1 MPRNAKKEIDMEGK
15 FVSAA
20 LVTLVAAS
28 LHIHAAEFRVAGAR
42 ALGMGG
48 AGVAS
53 TRGAA
58 SVHYNPAALAEP
70 SIGAAPR
77 ISLGMGV
84 GFHDFNLAQSLD
96 TLADYDWEEVT
107 GDPEAYSEDA
117 AAVRDELLRMDERSA
132 FFVNADGGLLFQVNR
147 FGAGIISSARIAVSP
162 DVDTEHLNISDLEDP
177 SSLYYNSSAVI
188 LKGFALTEVPL
199 AYGHPLEF
207 SPKVS
212 LDVGIAVRLLHGV
225 TYDKSL
231 LITDATSDDLA
242 DELNDAFEEAFNF
255 AIDLGML
262 YKTPVPGLNVGL
274 VARNLNS
281 PSFKAA
287 DGHEFEESF
296 QMRGGMELA
305 FFDRVLC
312 FALDCDITENE
323 TLFDGYK
330 SQMLGGGIAI
340 EGSPSIF
347 LVALRAGLMTN
358 LAESDE
364 GMIYTGGVS
373 LGFKWFHLSASAAM
387 SSDETVVDGSSYP
400 SEARVILS
408 LDSTW

>member
-1 MPRNAKKEIDMEGK
+1 M
-15 FVSAA
+15 
-20 LVTLVAAS
+20 VTLVAAS
-28 LHIHAAEFRVAGAR
+28 LQTHASEFRIVGAR

-58 SVHYNPAALAEP
+58 SVYYNPAALAEP
-70 SIGAAPR
+70 SVGAAPR

-84 GFHDFNLAQSLD
+84 GLHDFNLAQSLD
-96 TLADYDWEEVT
+96 RLADYDWEEVT

-117 AAVRDELLRMDERSA
+117 AAIRDELLRMDERSA
-132 FFVNADGGLLFQVNR
+132 LFVNADGGLLFQVNR
-147 FGAGIISSARIAVSP
+147 FGAGIVSSARIAVSP
-162 DVDTEHLNISDLEDP
+162 DVDTDRLNISGLEDP
-177 SSLYYNSSAVI
+177 ASLYYNSSAAI

-199 AYGHPLEF
+199 AYGYPLEL

-212 LDVGIAVRLLHGV
+212 LDVGVAVRLLYGV

-242 DELNDAFEEAFNF
+242 DELDDAFEEAFNF
-255 AIDLGML
+255 ALDLGML
-262 YKTPVPGLNVGL
+262 CHTPVPGLSVGL

-281 PSFKAA
+281 PSFKTA
-287 DGHEFEESF
+287 DGHDFEESF
-296 QMRGGMELA
+296 QVRGGMEWA

-323 TLFDGYK
+323 TLFEGYK
-330 SQMLGGGIAI
+330 SRMLGGGVSI
-340 EGSPSIF
+340 EGKPSIF
-347 LVALRAGLMTN
+347 LLALRAGLMKN
-358 LAESDE
+358 LAESDP
-364 GMIYTGGVS
+364 GMIYTGCVS
-373 LGFKWFHLSASAAM
+373 LGFRWFHLSASAAM

-400 SEARVILS
+400 SEARVVAS